1 MLRTVYGNLTIKT
14 FKAGQTIIREGEN
27 GDSFFI
33 LYSGEVLVSSMT
45 PSGDSIALATV
56 SDTQNIFFGET
67 SIIGND
73 VRSATVT
80 AKTQCNTLIISGK
93 KFSQLCDAEPVL
105 GYRVLSVLA
114 KRLANTVRE
123 INHDK
128 VILYQA
134 LCNEIKTGV

>member
-1 MLRTVYGNLTIKT
+1 M
-14 FKAGQTIIREGEN
+14 
-27 GDSFFI
+27 
-33 LYSGEVLVSSMT
+33 
-45 PSGDSIALATV
+45 
-56 SDTQNIFFGET
+56 
-67 SIIGND
+67 
-73 VRSATVT
+73 RSATVT

-93 KFSQLCDAEPVL
+93 KFSQLCDVEPVL